1 MGTAVPSRTKA
12 NTASTLAQLTVASGT
27 PTKRKAARST
37 KYSESWLTTSAAA
50 SMSPLLRRTRINL
63 DRNRTATSP
72 PVVTGGIRRSRR
84 KGETAVPIRA
94 PTRRANAA
102 RRIISASIT
111 NVPRTT
117 PTPTRA
123 VDSSSPDHSPLMAS
137 TANETTGR
145 TNLNDMFT
153 MPVSS
158 VESAMSDGANPHE
171 LYIA

>member
-72 PVVTGGIRRSRR
+72 PVVTGGIRTIRR
-84 KGETAVPIRA
+84 RRDAPVPIRA
-94 PTRRANAA
+94 PTR
-102 RRIISASIT
+102 
-111 NVPRTT
+111 
-117 PTPTRA
+117 
-123 VDSSSPDHSPLMAS
+123 
-137 TANETTGR
+137 
-145 TNLNDMFT
+145 
-153 MPVSS
+153 
-158 VESAMSDGANPHE
+158 
-171 LYIA
+171 